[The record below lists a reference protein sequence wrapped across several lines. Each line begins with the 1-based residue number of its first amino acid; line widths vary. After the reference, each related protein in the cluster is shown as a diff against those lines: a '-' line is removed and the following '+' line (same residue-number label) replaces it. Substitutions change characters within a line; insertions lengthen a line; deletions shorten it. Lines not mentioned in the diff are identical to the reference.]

1 MILGEIWRSH
11 IKESVDDNL
20 TTFGKMTKTGHF
32 GDFWIL
38 VTQDVWMWD
47 FVNLVESV
55 DKESVDDN
63 WPGLVNFDQNGDFG
77 HFGEILLKKWEFRVL
92 EGLGIS

>member
-32 GDFWIL
+32 GDFGIL
-38 VTQDVWMWD
+38 VTRDDGMWD
-47 FVNLVESV
+47 FGDLVESV

-63 WPGLVNFDQNGDFG
+63 WPGLVDFDQNGDFG
-77 HFGEILLKKWEFRVL
+77 HLVNFCWKSGKLVFLSF
-92 EGLGIS
+92 

>member
-32 GDFWIL
+32 GDFVVL
-38 VTQDVWMWD
+38 VTRDDQVSD

-63 WPGLVNFDQNGDFG
+63 
-77 HFGEILLKKWEFRVL
+77 
-92 EGLGIS
+92 